1 MVGAILTQ
9 NTAWTNVEK
18 AIGNIKR
25 ANALNVEKLLAFPDT
40 RVAKMLKPSGYFN
53 IKTKRLKSFLRFY
66 KDAFGAQVSRMKCM
80 DLPQLR
86 EQLLGV
92 NGIGP
97 ETADSILLYA
107 LEKPI
112 FVVDAYTKR
121 IFSRLGLIAPDLDY
135 QGVQA
140 FFMNHLKSDTA
151 LFNDYHAQIVQ
162 LGKDIC
168 KKTKPRCVVCPL
180 SDLCRHGLQ
189 TMDQTV
195 RQGGRV
201 GKV

>member
-1 MVGAILTQ
+1 M
-9 NTAWTNVEK
+9 
-18 AIGNIKR
+18 KR
-25 ANALNVEKLLAFPDT
+25 QP
-40 RVAKMLKPSGYFN
+40 
-53 IKTKRLKSFLRFY
+53 
-66 KDAFGAQVSRMKCM
+66 
-80 DLPQLR
+80 LPALR

-121 IFSRLGLIAPDLDY
+121 IFSRLGLISPELDY
-135 QGVQA
+135 DEVQA
-140 FFMNHLKSDTA
+140 FFMKRLARDTA

-168 KKTKPRCVVCPL
+168 KKSKPRCPACP
-180 SDLCRHGLQ
+180 
-189 TMDQTV
+189 
-195 RQGGRV
+195 
-201 GKV
+201 